1 MLNLPVYF
9 RNSSYYFHTRIHGK
23 QFKRSLHT
31 ADRQIAIIRASRLL
45 ECIQMDIDF
54 KNIKKYELDLSR
66 GIAKSDGPEDHQR
79 LLEAMAFM
87 RESQN
92 QSQKQPHMSEGP
104 GRASPF
110 PSTKSLTLLELL
122 DKYFLLKKVKPAT
135 ILAHKNTVKEFEAFF
150 KLKCHISEIQ
160 VGDITRFQE
169 YLASKG
175 NVPRTIDGKIGYIK
189 ALLNFAIKQ
198 GYLLNQK
205 NPAENMSLMTKRQKL
220 SDGYLIF
227 ETEEIKQIFTSD
239 YFKEQKQSDP
249 DYYYVLLLGLVTG
262 CRISEITTLTKSQ
275 FQISEHRNNFIVIRD
290 SKTSAGK
297 REIPL
302 PSQIFDNDFK
312 NYLASKEDFIFRYVS
327 REGKGS
333 GNAVGKKFARHLAEL
348 KINRGKL
355 VFHSLR
361 KFLNDYFMKNEIPY
375 EPRCQFFGHE
385 IESVNVATYSN
396 KFSVDKLAEIIIQ
409 QQLKL
414 FRMTKLIPESEMLK
428 KSPQTD

>member
-9 RNSSYYFHTRIHGK
+9 RKTTYYFHTRIHGK

-45 ECIQMDIDF
+45 ESIQMSIDF
-54 KNIKKYELDLSR
+54 NNIKKYELDLSK
-66 GIAKSDGPEDHQR
+66 GIARSDGPEDHQR
-79 LLEAMAFM
+79 LLETLALM
-87 RESQN
+87 REN
-92 QSQKQPHMSEGP
+92 QSQKQQPILKESSLD
-104 GRASPF
+104 RAT
-110 PSTKSLTLLELL
+110 STKSLTLLELL

-135 ILAHKNTVKEFEAFF
+135 VLAHKNTVKEFETFF
-150 KLKCHISEIQ
+150 KLKCFISDIQ

-169 YLASKG
+169 FLAGKG
-175 NVPRTIDGKIGYIK
+175 NVPRTIDGKVGYIK

-205 NPAENMSLMTKRQKL
+205 NPAENMSLLTKRQKL

-227 ETEEIKQIFTSD
+227 EPEEIKQIFSSE
-239 YFKEQKQSDP
+239 YYREQKKSDP
-249 DYYYVLLLGLVTG
+249 DYYYVLLLGLITG
-262 CRISEITTLTKSQ
+262 CRISEITSLTKSQ
-275 FQISEHRNNFIVIRD
+275 FQVSENNNHMIIIRD

-297 REIPL
+297 REVPL
-302 PSQIFDNDFK
+302 PKELFDDDFK
-312 NYLASKEDFIFRYVS
+312 NFIDTKENFIFRYVD
-327 REGKGS
+327 RKGKGS
-333 GNAVGKKFARHLAEL
+333 GNAVGKKFARHLSEL

-361 KFLNDYFMKNEIPY
+361 KFLNDYFMKNEVPY

-396 KFSVDKLAEIIIQ
+396 KFSVDRLAEIVNQ

-414 FRMTKLIPESEMLK
+414 LWIIKPFLK
-428 KSPQTD
+428 MKS

>member
-1 MLNLPVYF
+1 MLNLPVYL

-45 ECIQMDIDF
+45 ESIQMSIDIN
-54 KNIKKYELDLSR
+54 NIKKYELDISR
-66 GIAKSDGPEDHQR
+66 GIAKSDGPDDHQR
-79 LLEAMAFM
+79 LLETLALM
-87 RESQN
+87 RET
-92 QSQKQPHMSEGP
+92 QSQKQQPILKESSLD
-104 GRASPF
+104 RAT
-110 PSTKSLTLLELL
+110 STKSLTLLELL

-135 ILAHKNTVKEFEAFF
+135 VLAHKNTVKEFETFF
-150 KLKCHISEIQ
+150 KLKCYISEIQ

-169 YLASKG
+169 FLANKG

-205 NPAENMSLMTKRQKL
+205 NPAENMSLLTKRQKL

-227 ETEEIKQIFTSD
+227 EPEEIKQIFTSE
-239 YFKEQKQSDP
+239 YYREQKKSDP
-249 DYYYVLLLGLVTG
+249 DYYYVLLLGLITG
-262 CRISEITTLTKSQ
+262 CRISEITSLTKSQ
-275 FQISEHRNNFIVIRD
+275 FQVSENNNPMIIIRD

-297 REIPL
+297 REVPL
-302 PSQIFDNDFK
+302 PNQLFDDDFK
-312 NYLASKEDFIFRYVS
+312 KFIDGKENFIFRYVD
-327 REGKGS
+327 RNGKGS
-333 GNAVGKKFARHLAEL
+333 GNAVGKKFARHLSEL

-361 KFLNDYFMKNEIPY
+361 KFLNDYFMKNEVPY

-396 KFSVDKLAEIIIQ
+396 KFSVDRLAEIVNQ

-414 FRMTKLIPESEMLK
+414 LLMVKPFLK
-428 KSPQTD
+428 FN

>member
-1 MLNLPVYF
+1 MLNLPVYL

-23 QFKRSLHT
+23 QIKRSLHT
-31 ADRQIAIIRASRLL
+31 ADRQVAIIRACKLL
-45 ECIQMDIDF
+45 EGIQMSIDLN
-54 KNIKKYELDLSR
+54 NIKKYELDLSR

-79 LLEAMAFM
+79 LMEAMAFL

-92 QSQKQPHMSEGP
+92 QSQKQPPVLESTVKL
-104 GRASPF
+104 ASS
-110 PSTKSLTLLELL
+110 STKSLTLLELL

-135 ILAHKNTVKEFEAFF
+135 ILAHKNTVKEFETFF
-150 KLKCHISEIQ
+150 KLKCYISEIQ

-169 YLASKG
+169 FLAGKG

-227 ETEEIKQIFTSD
+227 EAEEIKQIFTSE
-239 YFKEQKQSDP
+239 YYKEQKQSDP
-249 DYYYVLLLGLVTG
+249 DYYYVLLLGLITG

-275 FQISEHRNNFIVIRD
+275 FQISEKYTYMVVIRD

-297 REIPL
+297 REVPL
-302 PSQIFDNDFK
+302 PHQFFDEDFK
-312 NYLASKEDFIFRYVS
+312 KFVSSKEDFIFKYVS
-327 REGKGS
+327 RVGKGS
-333 GNAVGKKFARHLAEL
+333 GNAVGKKIARHLAEL

-361 KFLNDYFMKNEIPY
+361 KFLNDYFMKNEVAY

-396 KFSVDKLAEIIIQ
+396 KFSVDRLGEIVIQ

-414 FRMTKLIPESEMLK
+414 LRMTKIIPEYENFIKIPQSE
-428 KSPQTD
+428 

>member
-1 MLNLPVYF
+1 MLNLPVYL

-31 ADRQIAIIRASRLL
+31 ADRQVAIIRACKLL
-45 ECIQMDIDF
+45 EGIQMSIDLN
-54 KNIKKYELDLSR
+54 NIKKYELDLSR
-66 GIAKSDGPEDHQR
+66 GIARSDGPEDHQR
-79 LLEAMAFM
+79 LLETLALM
-87 RESQN
+87 REN
-92 QSQKQPHMSEGP
+92 QSQKQQPILKESSLD
-104 GRASPF
+104 RAT
-110 PSTKSLTLLELL
+110 STKSLTLLELL
-122 DKYFLLKKVKPAT
+122 DKYFLLKQVKPAT
-135 ILAHKNTVKEFEAFF
+135 ILAHKNTVNEFEKFF
-150 KLKCHISEIQ
+150 KLKCYISDIQ

-169 YLASKG
+169 FLANKG

-205 NPAENMSLMTKRQKL
+205 NPAENMSLLTKRQKL

-227 ETEEIKQIFTSD
+227 EPEEIKQIFSSE
-239 YFKEQKQSDP
+239 YYREQKKSDP
-249 DYYYVLLLGLVTG
+249 DYYYVLLLGLITG
-262 CRISEITTLTKSQ
+262 CRISEITSLTKSQ
-275 FQISEHRNNFIVIRD
+275 FQVSENNNPMIIIRD

-297 REIPL
+297 REVPL
-302 PSQIFDNDFK
+302 PKELFDDDFK
-312 NYLASKEDFIFRYVS
+312 KFIDGKENFIFRYVD
-327 REGKGS
+327 RNGKGS
-333 GNAVGKKFARHLAEL
+333 GNAVGKKFARHLIEL

-361 KFLNDYFMKNEIPY
+361 KFLNDYFMKNEVPY

-396 KFSVDKLAEIIIQ
+396 KFSVDRLAEIVNQ

-414 FRMTKLIPESEMLK
+414 LWIIKPFLK
-428 KSPQTD
+428 VKC

>member
-31 ADRQIAIIRASRLL
+31 ADRQIAIIRASKLI
-45 ECIQMDIDF
+45 ECIRMDIDF
-54 KNIKKYELDLSR
+54 NNIKKYELDLSR

-79 LLEAMAFM
+79 LLEALALM
-87 RESQN
+87 REN
-92 QSQKQPHMSEGP
+92 QIQKQNHKPESSLE
-104 GRASPF
+104 RAT
-110 PSTKSLTLLELL
+110 STKSLTLLELL
-122 DKYFLLKKVKPAT
+122 DKYFLLKKVKTAT
-135 ILAHKNTVKEFEAFF
+135 VLAHKNTVKEFETFF
-150 KLKCHISEIQ
+150 KLKCYISEIQ

-169 YLASKG
+169 FLANKG

-205 NPAENMSLMTKRQKL
+205 NPAENMSLLTKRQKL

-227 ETEEIKQIFTSD
+227 ELEEIKQIFHSV
-239 YFKEQKQSDP
+239 YYREQKKSDP
-249 DYYYVLLLGLVTG
+249 DYYYVLLLALMTG

-275 FQISEHRNNFIVIRD
+275 FQVSEQNNNMIIIRD

-302 PSQIFDNDFK
+302 PRQLFDDDFK
-312 NYLASKEDFIFRYVS
+312 NFIESKENFIFKYVS

-333 GNAVGKKFARHLAEL
+333 GNAVGKKFARHLEEL
-348 KINRGKL
+348 NIKRGKL

-361 KFLNDYFMKNEIPY
+361 KFLNDYFMKNEVAY

-396 KFSVDKLAEIIIQ
+396 KFSADRLAEIVNQ

-414 FRMTKLIPESEMLK
+414 LMMVKPFLK
-428 KSPQTD
+428 VNV

>member
-31 ADRQIAIIRASRLL
+31 ANRQIAIIRASKLL

-54 KNIKKYELDLSR
+54 NNIKKYELDLSR
-66 GIAKSDGPEDHQR
+66 GVAKSDGPEDHQR
-79 LLEAMAFM
+79 LLEALALM
-87 RESQN
+87 RETQL
-92 QSQKQPHMSEGP
+92 QKHPHKPAESSLD
-104 GRASPF
+104 RAT
-110 PSTKSLTLLELL
+110 STKSLTLLELL
-122 DKYFLLKKVKPAT
+122 DKYFLLKQVKPAT
-135 ILAHKNTVKEFEAFF
+135 ILAHKNTVNEFEKFF
-150 KLKCHISEIQ
+150 KIKCFISDIQ

-169 YLASKG
+169 FLAGKG

-205 NPAENMSLMTKRQKL
+205 NPAENMSLLTKRQKL

-227 ETEEIKQIFTSD
+227 EPEEIKQIFSSE
-239 YFKEQKQSDP
+239 YYREQKKSDP
-249 DYYYVLLLGLVTG
+249 DYYYVLLLGLITG
-262 CRISEITTLTKSQ
+262 CRISEITSLTKSQ
-275 FQISEHRNNFIVIRD
+275 FQVSENNNPMIIIRD

-297 REIPL
+297 REVPL
-302 PSQIFDNDFK
+302 PKELFDDDFK
-312 NYLASKEDFIFRYVS
+312 KFIDGKENFIFKYVS

-333 GNAVGKKFARHLAEL
+333 GNAVGKKFARHLQEL

-361 KFLNDYFMKNEIPY
+361 KFLNDYFMKNDVPY

-396 KFSVDKLAEIIIQ
+396 KFSADRLAEIVNQ

-414 FRMTKLIPESEMLK
+414 LLMVKPFLK
-428 KSPQTD
+428 VNF

>member
-1 MLNLPVYF
+1 MLNLPVYL

-23 QFKRSLHT
+23 QIKRSLHT
-31 ADRQIAIIRASRLL
+31 ADRQIAIIRACKLL
-45 ECIQMDIDF
+45 ESIQMSIDLN
-54 KNIKKYELDLSR
+54 NIKKYELDLSR
-66 GIAKSDGPEDHQR
+66 GIAKADSPEDHQR
-79 LLEAMAFM
+79 LLETLALMQ
-87 RESQN
+87 EN
-92 QSQKQPHMSEGP
+92 QSQKQQPILKESSLD
-104 GRASPF
+104 RAT
-110 PSTKSLTLLELL
+110 STKSLTLLELL

-135 ILAHKNTVKEFEAFF
+135 VLAHKNTVKEFETFF
-150 KLKCHISEIQ
+150 KLKCFISDIQ

-169 YLASKG
+169 FLAGKG

-205 NPAENMSLMTKRQKL
+205 NPAENMSLLTKRQKL

-227 ETEEIKQIFTSD
+227 EPEEIKQIFSSE
-239 YFKEQKQSDP
+239 YYREQKKSDP
-249 DYYYVLLLGLVTG
+249 DYYYVLLLGLITG
-262 CRISEITTLTKSQ
+262 CRISEITSLTKSQ
-275 FQISEHRNNFIVIRD
+275 FQISEQNNHMIIIRD

-297 REIPL
+297 REVPL
-302 PSQIFDNDFK
+302 PKELFDDDFK
-312 NYLASKEDFIFRYVS
+312 NFIDTKENFIFRYVD
-327 REGKGS
+327 RKGKGS
-333 GNAVGKKFARHLAEL
+333 GNAVGKKFARHLSEL

-361 KFLNDYFMKNEIPY
+361 KFLNDYFMKNEVPY

-396 KFSVDKLAEIIIQ
+396 KFSVDRLAEIVNQ

-414 FRMTKLIPESEMLK
+414 LWIIKPFLK
-428 KSPQTD
+428 VKN